1 MVVRGFS
8 RTSLSKWTT
17 KHDNK
22 PINCQLRE
30 LLSFTFLIL
39 MANGI
44 AFSALYDHLYCRRSP
59 TGVLVG
65 CSGSR
70 VALWKVRGLVTCS
83 YYLVGNDLVRAVLG
97 RLHCSN
103 TTTLQRASEET
114 PEIEHVS
121 GYL

>member
-17 KHDNK
+17 KHDTK
-22 PINCQLRE
+22 PINCQLRKH
-30 LLSFTFLIL
+30 LSFTFLIL

-65 CSGSR
+65 CSDSR

-97 RLHCSN
+97 GLDCSH
-103 TTTLQRASEET
+103 TTCLQRANEET
-114 PEIEHVS
+114 TESEPGR
-121 GYL
+121 GY